1 MELGSV
7 FLLGDISLFDGYSES
22 RASHLSNMLREH
34 VFVFVNQSIMQ
45 SIDIYL
51 IIEKGFVQKLVR
63 IIVSKYYMLFCLIS
77 EIIHPR

>member
-7 FLLGDISLFDGYSES
+7 FSLGDISLFGGYSLS
-22 RASHLSNMLREH
+22 RASYLSNMLREQ

-51 IIEKGFVQKLVR
+51 IIEKGFV
-63 IIVSKYYMLFCLIS
+63 
-77 EIIHPR
+77 

>member
-7 FLLGDISLFDGYSES
+7 FLLCDISLFGGYRLS
-22 RASHLSNMLREH
+22 RASHLSNMLREQ

-51 IIEKGFVQKLVR
+51 IIEKGFV
-63 IIVSKYYMLFCLIS
+63 
-77 EIIHPR
+77 